1 MKLIRESNNAWIIN
15 KHINDVN
22 LLILYAKI
30 LKKNNSLNQNDVEDF
45 TNYLK
50 NIGQYN
56 PRWSDRQI
64 NITTAMN
71 KVSELCF
78 YMFGYKQNNSFIFS
92 PLGNLFLEQELESKN
107 QMYIFTTMLWG
118 LQFNHPHN
126 STNHLFSI
134 YPIRLVFKLLT
145 EKELDFK
152 LYTTEVLFFIYFVRT
167 INESK
172 YEDLVK
178 EIKRFR
184 SLSKEKK
191 LKLMMESHVGRL
203 ANIDSLGYKKATETF
218 WANKTHEWDYYF
230 RKVLEQIGIISSHNN
245 DDLISVLHQ
254 GASETRR
261 YLYNNFITLNT
272 KLKEYILHLESLYSF
287 TDVPI
292 QKDGILESDFKAEVY
307 GFFPKIL
314 FNYIDVKIEDYK
326 EILVVNQII
335 DKSLN
340 QVREDINSLSV
351 QGEKHAEF
359 EFALRDGFKTFNDIK
374 AERVGG
380 RGKTDVECLYIQINK
395 SFAVEAKATK
405 NSFGKLQT
413 GRLKEHREGINGMY
427 TILITP
433 KYQPVVERDIVGEEI
448 VILKPAI
455 FSEYIYNNLYQYK
468 SISFEELHKIILNNL
483 GKDISRKISELT
495 FKRFSISA

>member
-1 MKLIRESNNAWIIN
+1 MSLIRENNNAWIVN

-30 LKKNNSLNQNDVEDF
+30 LKKNNSLNQSNVEDF

-56 PRWSDRQI
+56 PRWIDRKI

-78 YMFGYKQNNSFIFS
+78 YMFGYKHNNKFIFS
-92 PLGNLFLEQELESKN
+92 PLGNLFLEQESESKN
-107 QMYIFTTMLWG
+107 KMYIFTTMLWG
-118 LQFNHPHN
+118 LQFKHPHN
-126 STNHLFSI
+126 STNNLFSI

-152 LYTTEVLFFIYFVRT
+152 LYTTEVLYFLYFVRT

-191 LKLMMESHVGRL
+191 LNLMMESHVGRL
-203 ANIDSLGYKKATETF
+203 TNIDDLGYKKATETF

-230 RKVLEQIGIISSHNN
+230 RKVLEQIGIINSHNN

-261 YLYNNFITLNT
+261 SLHNNYITLNLN
-272 KLKEYILHLESLYSF
+272 LKEYIIHLDKLYSF
-287 TDVPI
+287 TDLPTE
-292 QKDGILESDFKAEVY
+292 KDGILESDFKAEVY
-307 GFFPKIL
+307 GFFPKVL
-314 FNYIDVKIEDYK
+314 FDYIDVKIEDYK
-326 EILVVNQII
+326 EILAVNQII

-340 QVREDINSLSV
+340 QVREDINSLSI
-351 QGEKHAEF
+351 QGEKHTEF
-359 EFALRDGFKTFNDIK
+359 EYALRDGFRTFNDIK

-380 RGKTDVECLYIQINK
+380 AGKTDVECIYLHINK

-405 NSFGKLQT
+405 NSFGALQT
-413 GRLKEHREGINGMY
+413 GRLREHRQGINGMY
-427 TILITP
+427 TVLITP

-455 FSEYIYNNLYQYK
+455 FSEYIYNNLYQYQ
-468 SISFEELHKIILNNL
+468 SISFKELHEIISNNL
-483 GKDISRKISELT
+483 GKDISRIISEITLE
-495 FKRFSISA
+495 RFSISA